1 MGEQRRIVKTSFRFF
16 INCEVLDARFAKR
29 NNENWWHGFQHGIGI
44 ISHASPLAWLKGI
57 SDVYISSSFCAADGE
72 IKCASYPTID
82 PYVQFAGSRVH
93 HYDFQFSRQEKI
105 ERIARI
111 SVEQNID
118 VELRVCWQS
127 TGGKNCCQC
136 EKCVRTIYGLLA
148 ENVDPVDYGFMC
160 GERKF
165 AKIINKIQKKEI
177 YPTSYWSEIVEKFL
191 HNEQR

>member
-1 MGEQRRIVKTSFRFF
+1 M
-16 INCEVLDARFAKR
+16 LDARFAKR